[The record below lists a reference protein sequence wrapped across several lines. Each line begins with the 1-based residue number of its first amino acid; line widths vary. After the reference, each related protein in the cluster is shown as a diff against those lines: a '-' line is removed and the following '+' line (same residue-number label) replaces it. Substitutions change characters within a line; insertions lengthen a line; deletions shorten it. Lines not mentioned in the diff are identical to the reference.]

1 MVRVELVNYKLSRLD
16 LLNRV
21 EMNGPIRLTDEM
33 DFAVKFEDDD
43 NCLTEVVLTEC
54 MELESCPGQLRIE
67 LEVEGVFEIEGV
79 INDATKKEAH
89 VKCYEQL
96 FPYANQMARH
106 LAVELGIPGLALK
119 KRDMDN
125 RDIHIGGKSGDG
137 GSEKIIDF
145 KPDGGQS

>member
-1 MVRVELVNYKLSRLD
+1 MVRVELVNYKISRLN

-21 EMNGPIRLTDEM
+21 VMNGPMR
-33 DFAVKFEDDD
+33 
-43 NCLTEVVLTEC
+43 LTEVVLTEC
-54 MELESCPGQLRIE
+54 MELEGCPGQLRIE
-67 LEVEGVFEIEGV
+67 LELEGVFEIEGV

-89 VKCYEQL
+89 VKCYGQL

-106 LAVELGIPGLALK
+106 LAVDLGIPGLALK
-119 KRDMDN
+119 KRDMAN

-145 KPDGGQS
+145 KPDGGQP